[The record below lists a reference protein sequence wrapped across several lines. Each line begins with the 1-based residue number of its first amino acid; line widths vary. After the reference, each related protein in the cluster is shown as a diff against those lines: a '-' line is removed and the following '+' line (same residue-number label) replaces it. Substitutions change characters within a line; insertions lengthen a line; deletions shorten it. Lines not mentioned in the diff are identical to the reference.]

1 MRVEPASYIFNNS
14 LPFSRTKFEIMKWF
28 ALLLLFFVS
37 LVSIHADAQQSFL
50 FLKKNGHK
58 KRIWTEGDI
67 IRLQLVNDD
76 LLEGRI
82 QLLRN
87 DSIFINDLVF
97 RTADVKRVIIKRR
110 ESKPFPINGTQALL
124 ITGGVGLATLGMKTA
139 GWTENYG
146 KALLYSSI
154 IGYGPILISYAT
166 QRMHLRRKHFNI
178 GKKFHLQVL
187 DFYMPPAQPSA
198 KPF

>member
-1 MRVEPASYIFNNS
+1 
-14 LPFSRTKFEIMKWF
+14 MKSF
-28 ALLLLFFVS
+28 ATLLLLFALFVAEKS
-37 LVSIHADAQQSFL
+37 DAQQSFL

-97 RTADVKRVIIKRR
+97 RTGDVKKVILKRKNK
-110 ESKPFPINGTQALL
+110 KPFPIDGIQALY
-124 ITGGVGLATLGMKTA
+124 IAGGVALSTIGMKTA
-139 GWTENYG
+139 GWTETYG

-154 IGYGPILISYAT
+154 IGYGPILISAVT
-166 QRMHLRRKHFNI
+166 QQLNLRRKHFNI
-178 GKKFHLQVL
+178 GKKFRLQVL
-187 DFYMPPAQPSA
+187 DFYLPRAQTSP

>member
-1 MRVEPASYIFNNS
+1 
-14 LPFSRTKFEIMKWF
+14 MKWY

-37 LVSIHADAQQSFL
+37 SASMYAEAQQSFL

-97 RTADVKRVIIKRR
+97 RTGDVKRVILKRR
-110 ESKPFPINGTQALL
+110 QNKQFPIDGKQALL
-124 ITGGVGLATLGMKTA
+124 ITGGVGLATLGLKTA
-139 GWTENYG
+139 GWTETYG

-166 QRMHLRRKHFNI
+166 QQMHLRRRHFNI
-178 GKKFHLQVL
+178 GKKFRLQVL
-187 DFYMPPAQPSA
+187 DFYMPAPQPSA

>member
-1 MRVEPASYIFNNS
+1 MHTKPVSGIFNNS
-14 LPFSRTKFEIMKWF
+14 LPLSRTKFDIMKWY

-37 LVSIHADAQQSFL
+37 LASTYAEAQQSFL

-58 KRIWTEGDI
+58 KRTWTEGDI

-97 RTADVKRVIIKRR
+97 RTGDVKKVIIKRN
-110 ESKPFPINGTQALL
+110 ESKPFPVNGTQALL
-124 ITGGVGLATLGMKTA
+124 IAGGVGLATVGMKTA
-139 GWTENYG
+139 GWTETYA
-146 KALLYSSI
+146 KALLYSSV

-166 QRMHLRRKHFNI
+166 QHIHFRRK
-178 GKKFHLQVL
+178 
-187 DFYMPPAQPSA
+187 Y
-198 KPF
+198 

>member
-1 MRVEPASYIFNNS
+1 
-14 LPFSRTKFEIMKWF
+14 MKRF
-28 ALLLLFFVS
+28 TPLLLISFLFTAV
-37 LVSIHADAQQSFL
+37 HPHAQQSFL

-97 RTADVKRVIIKRR
+97 RTGDVKRVIIKRK
-110 ESKPFPINGTQALL
+110 ESRPFPISGTQALL
-124 ITGGVGLATLGMKTA
+124 ITGGVGLSTLGMKTA
-139 GWTENYG
+139 GWTETYG

-166 QRMHLRRKHFNI
+166 QHMHFRRKHFDI

-187 DFYMPPAQPSA
+187 DFYMPPPQTSP